1 MLPRIIP
8 CNTFDT
14 NQVSNSTTYKQ
25 LHTRNGDCEQTS
37 LSYFWPEEME
47 QLWKCDESFL
57 LSICSPSPNG
67 GSMSVMKYLSWMKSS
82 QILSA
87 RHLIFFKTFSLNFD
101 YHLLSS
107 PLPCMRWLNR
117 CTSFL
122 NVHLLIPALYV
133 LFSFCFISALTF
145 FHLFVLSYSSKL
157 LSCLSSLSTAAPIFC
172 QISWTKVVEMA

>member
-1 MLPRIIP
+1 
-8 CNTFDT
+8 
-14 NQVSNSTTYKQ
+14 
-25 LHTRNGDCEQTS
+25 
-37 LSYFWPEEME
+37 
-47 QLWKCDESFL
+47 
-57 LSICSPSPNG
+57 
-67 GSMSVMKYLSWMKSS
+67 MKSS

-145 FHLFVLSYSSKL
+145 FSSLCAVLFFKTAVMSLIFINGCTHL
-157 LSCLSSLSTAAPIFC
+157 LSDFLNKSSRNGLTHLCLLTEIALKLCLLHIH
-172 QISWTKVVEMA
+172 